1 MVSLDGETLKSALTL
16 DLADGRA
23 SEIYIGSDYLQN
35 PELKSE
41 LALSSRVAA
50 ISNERV
56 ASLYGGV
63 ISNLAADHEIILIGD
78 GERYKSLDTYS
89 TVIDRLIESRFNR
102 DVVIVA
108 LGGGVVGDLAG
119 FVAATYQRGVRLVQI
134 PTTLL
139 AQVDSA
145 IGGKTAV
152 NHASGKNLIGAFY
165 QPETVLIDTA
175 VLASLPEDIFIEG
188 LAEVIK
194 YGVIYDA
201 AFFEWLEDN
210 SQSVLAREPEALQFI
225 VRRSCEIK
233 AEVVASDEREQNRRA
248 ILNYGHTFGHALEA
262 ETRYGELLHGQAV
275 SIGMVMAADLALRED
290 LCDTRTTQRIR
301 NIVKAYGLPY
311 EAPQVDKD
319 RMLASMAMDKKV
331 VQGKLRFVLP
341 ESIGKVVLTGEYDP
355 KNLEATLNA

>member
-1 MVSLDGETLKSALTL
+1 MVPLDGQTLNPPLTL
-16 DLADGRA
+16 DLADGRT
-23 SEIYIGSDYLQN
+23 SKIYIGSGYLQN
-35 PELKSE
+35 PDPISDLV
-41 LALSSRVAA
+41 LSTRVAV
-50 ISNERV
+50 ISNERI
-56 ASLYGGV
+56 ASLYHNV
-63 ISNLAADHEIILIGD
+63 ISNLTTDYEVILIGD
-78 GERYKSLDTYS
+78 GEQYKSLTTYS
-89 TVIDRLIESRFNR
+89 AVIDQLIEHRFNR
-102 DVVIVA
+102 DVVILA

-119 FVAATYQRGVRLVQI
+119 FVAATYQRGVRLIQI

-152 NHASGKNLIGAFY
+152 NHPSGKNLIGAFY
-165 QPETVLIDTA
+165 QPETVLIDTT
-175 VLASLPEDIFIEG
+175 VLATLPDDIFIEG

-210 SQSVLAREPEALQFI
+210 TQSVLARDADALQFI

-248 ILNYGHTFGHALEA
+248 ILNFGHTFGHALEA

-275 SIGMVMAADLALRED
+275 SIGMVMAADLALREGF
-290 LCDTRTTQRIR
+290 CDARTTQRIR
-301 NIVKAYGLPY
+301 DIVKAYRLPY
-311 EAPQVDKD
+311 ETPRVDKD

-331 VQGKLRFVLP
+331 VGGALRFVLP

-355 KNLEATLNA
+355 KNLEATLST

>member
-1 MVSLDGETLKSALTL
+1 MKPTLTL
-16 DLADGRA
+16 NLADGRT
-23 SEIYIGSDYLQN
+23 SEIYIGSGYLRN
-35 PELKSE
+35 PK
-41 LALSSRVAA
+41 LASTIVLSTRVAV

-56 ASLYGGV
+56 SSLHGEV
-63 ISNLAADHEIILIGD
+63 LDNLAANHETILIGD
-78 GERYKSLDTYS
+78 GEQYKSLETYS
-89 TVIDRLIESRFNR
+89 DVMDQLIERRFNR
-102 DVVIVA
+102 DAVIVA

-152 NHASGKNLIGAFY
+152 NHTSGKNLIGAFY
-165 QPETVLIDTA
+165 QPETVLIDTD
-175 VLASLPEDIFIEG
+175 VLTSLPEAIFVEG

-194 YGVIYDA
+194 YGVIYDP

-210 SQSVLAREPEALQFI
+210 VPSVLAREPDALEFI

-248 ILNYGHTFGHALEA
+248 ILNFGHTFGHALEA

-275 SIGMVMAADLALRED
+275 SIGMVMAADLALREN
-290 LCDTRTTQRIR
+290 LCDTRTAQRIR
-301 NIVKAYGLPY
+301 NIVQAYQLPDKAPS
-311 EAPQVDKD
+311 VDKG
-319 RMLASMAMDKKV
+319 RLLASMAMDKKV
-331 VQGKLRFVLP
+331 VQGELRFILP
-341 ESIGKVVLTGEYDP
+341 KSIGTVVVTSEYDQ
-355 KNLEATLNA
+355 KNLEATLCA